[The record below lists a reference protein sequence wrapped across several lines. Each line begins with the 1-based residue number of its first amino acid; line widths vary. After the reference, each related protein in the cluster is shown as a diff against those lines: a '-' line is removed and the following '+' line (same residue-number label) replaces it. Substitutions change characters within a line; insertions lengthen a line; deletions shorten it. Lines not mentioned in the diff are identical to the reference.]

1 MRQGLETQ
9 NLRWKGINVLAG
21 RLSLQCYPKDSG
33 ESGKGWDGVG
43 MAQDLEAAM
52 PSSVTLRRWACG
64 GASCN
69 HIQV

>member
-1 MRQGLETQ
+1 M
-9 NLRWKGINVLAG
+9 LAG

-43 MAQDLEAAM
+43 MAQDLEAPR
-52 PSSVTLRRWACG
+52 PSAVPLRRGLCG

-69 HIQV
+69 RIQV